1 MKRLV
6 LAAGALAACAGLTA
20 CGSSGTSGTVPTAA
34 KSPKHDMSSMQKQMA
49 STGLKSPG
57 AAVAFV
63 TPHVGESEKST
74 VSVRVRLKHFVL
86 DPAAVGMSPRPG
98 HGHLH
103 FELDGG
109 KFDTTRYSGP
119 NGALAA
125 KLGVSGMYSPSVTPT
140 ITYRH
145 LPAGRHKLDVYLA
158 NNNHTRTGVEAETTF
173 TVR

>member
-1 MKRLV
+1 VKRLV
-6 LAAGALAACAGLTA
+6 LAAGLLAAGAGLTA
-20 CGSSGTSGTVPTAA
+20 CGSSGSAGTVPTA
-34 KSPKHDMSSMQKQMA
+34 KTPKHDMSAMQKQMA

-57 AAVAFV
+57 AAVALL
-63 TPHVGESEKST
+63 TPHTHESERST
-74 VSVRVRLKHFVL
+74 VSVRVRLKHFTL
-86 DPAAVGMSPRPG
+86 DPAAVGMSPRPN

-109 KFDTTRYSGP
+109 RFDTTRYSGP

-173 TVR
+173 VVR

>member
-20 CGSSGTSGTVPTAA
+20 CGSSGSAGTVPTA
-34 KSPKHDMSSMQKQMA
+34 KSPKDDMGSMRKQMA
-49 STGLKSPG
+49 STGPKSPG

-63 TPHVGESEKST
+63 TPHMGQSEKST

-86 DPAAVGMSPRPG
+86 DPSAVGLSPRPG

-145 LPAGRHKLDVYLA
+145 LPAGRHNLDVYLA

-173 TVR
+173 VVR

>member
-1 MKRLV
+1 MKRIV
-6 LAAGALAACAGLTA
+6 LAAGLLAAGAGLTA
-20 CGSSGTSGTVPTAA
+20 CGSSGSAGTVPTA
-34 KSPKHDMSSMQKQMA
+34 SGSKHDMSAMRKQMA
-49 STGLKSPG
+49 ATGPKSPG

-63 TPHVGESEKST
+63 APHAGQSEKST
-74 VSVRVRLKHFVL
+74 VSVRVHLKHFVL
-86 DPAAVGMSPRPG
+86 DPAAVGTSPRPG

-109 KFDTTRYSGP
+109 KFDTARYSGP

-125 KLGVSGMYSPSVTPT
+125 KLGVSGMYSPSVTPR

-173 TVR
+173 VVR